1 MVGVGNQQQNKQSRG
16 AHFSWHSVASPSL
29 PRRRCRRHGIYSAD
43 VTAQGSGVGGTR
55 SSRGWGG
62 QEMHTKSPQRCVPVS
77 KGETATHERAAL
89 RVLGIMQ
96 GGYRVA
102 DGRRGQDKK
111 GCGPCRKASLAGRQR
126 SQQACPGFPGAVWSN
141 ERPPGGCSPKGC
153 EANAAGVVEAG
164 QRWCSVVTCSLM
176 NTSGMQCD
184 AAVVWAMRS
193 PSASAGGPH
202 LGVPGTQSKV
212 HFVGH
217 ACRCIHLLSLIVCS
231 KKGNQAGRARRR
243 FKTRKDA
250 KCASQQ
256 RGKQTTGAL
265 PYATSHMVNAK
276 GSCPRHLAA
285 YAP

>member
-1 MVGVGNQQQNKQSRG
+1 MVGLEINSKTNNQSV
-16 AHFSWHSVASPSL
+16 HIFSWHTVASPS
-29 PRRRCRRHGIYSAD
+29 PPCRRCRRRGIYSTD

-62 QEMHTKSPQRCVPVS
+62 QEMRTKSPQWCMPVS

-102 DGRRGQDKK
+102 DGRHGQDKK

-141 ERPPGGCSPKGC
+141 ERPPGRCSPKGC

-164 QRWCSVVTCSLM
+164 QQWCSVVTCSLM
-176 NTSGMQCD
+176 NTSGMQCG
-184 AAVVWAMRS
+184 AALGWAMRS
-193 PSASAGGPH
+193 PSGISRGTTPQCARHAIKGPFRW
-202 LGVPGTQSKV
+202 P
-212 HFVGH
+212 
-217 ACRCIHLLSLIVCS
+217 CLSLHPPPHPHRLQHRGS
-231 KKGNQAGRARRR
+231 RAGRARRR
-243 FKTRKDA
+243 FKTREDA

-256 RGKQTTGAL
+256 RTEQTTGAL
-265 PYATSHMVNAK
+265 PYATSHRVNAK
-276 GSCPRHLAA
+276 GS
-285 YAP
+285 